1 MAVVIT
7 DANYEEMAGKGQL
20 LVIDFWAQWCG
31 PCRSIA
37 PVIEE
42 LASEFEGRA
51 IIGKVDVDDNPDIVS
66 NFGIRNIPAI
76 IFIKNGEV
84 VDKTVGAVPKGEL
97 LEKINSNL

>member
-1 MAVVIT
+1 MTMEINESNFNELINSEKPV
-7 DANYEEMAGKGQL
+7 
-20 LVIDFWAQWCG
+20 LVDFWAQWCG

-66 NFGIRNIPAI
+66 NFGIRNIPTI